1 MTNSNDQFVADAL
14 TTPSFALLAVATFGV
29 FVRLLALAI
38 ANVIGYATIANA
50 AASGLDI
57 CLGNFLPLR

>member
-1 MTNSNDQFVADAL
+1 MTNWNDQFVADAL
-14 TTPSFALLAVATFGV
+14 TTPSFALLAVATFRV

-38 ANVIGYATIANA
+38 ESVIGYAIIANA

-57 CLGNFLPLR
+57 CLENFLLLH